1 MSGSAF
7 AVTHYAFSSGA
18 GRTSDGNGSHA
29 STLKSPSYTKSV
41 SWQHYLVLN
50 QYVIYRDELIARV
63 IDKNGNNMKYKHLIL
78 SLSLIMLGPLAHAEE
93 IGSVDTV
100 FKMIGPDHK
109 IVVEAFDDPD
119 VKNVTCYVSRAK
131 TGGIKGGLGLAEDTS
146 DAAISCQQVGPIE
159 LSDRIKN
166 GKAQGEVVFKK
177 RTSLVFKS
185 LQVVRFYD
193 AKRNALAYLAY
204 SDKVVEGSP
213 KNAISAVPVMP
224 WRQ

>member
-1 MSGSAF
+1 M
-7 AVTHYAFSSGA
+7 
-18 GRTSDGNGSHA
+18 
-29 STLKSPSYTKSV
+29 
-41 SWQHYLVLN
+41 
-50 QYVIYRDELIARV
+50 
-63 IDKNGNNMKYKHLIL
+63 NGNNMKYKSLVLSSIL
-78 SLSLIMLGPLAHAEE
+78 FMLGQSAHAEQ

-100 FKMIGPDHK
+100 FKMFGPDHK

-159 LSDRIKN
+159 LSDKIKN

-177 RTSLVFKS
+177 RTSLIFKS

-193 AKRNALAYLAY
+193 EKRNTLAYLAY

-224 WRQ
+224 WR

>member
-1 MSGSAF
+1 M
-7 AVTHYAFSSGA
+7 
-18 GRTSDGNGSHA
+18 
-29 STLKSPSYTKSV
+29 
-41 SWQHYLVLN
+41 
-50 QYVIYRDELIARV
+50 
-63 IDKNGNNMKYKHLIL
+63 NGNNMKYKSLVLFSIL
-78 SLSLIMLGPLAHAEE
+78 LLLGQNARAEQ

-100 FKMIGPDHK
+100 FKMFGPDHK

-159 LSDRIKN
+159 LSDKIKN

-177 RTSLVFKS
+177 RTSLIFKS

-193 AKRNALAYLAY
+193 EKRNTLAYLAY
-204 SDKVVEGSP
+204 SDKVVEGAP

-224 WRQ
+224 WR

>member
-1 MSGSAF
+1 
-7 AVTHYAFSSGA
+7 
-18 GRTSDGNGSHA
+18 
-29 STLKSPSYTKSV
+29 
-41 SWQHYLVLN
+41 
-50 QYVIYRDELIARV
+50 
-63 IDKNGNNMKYKHLIL
+63 MKYKHLIMA
-78 SLSLIMLGPLAHAEE
+78 SLLAFIGHAAHAEQ

-109 IVVEAFDDPD
+109 IVVEAFDDPE

-166 GKAQGEVVFKK
+166 GKARGEVVFKK
-177 RTSLVFKS
+177 RTSLLFKS

-204 SDKVVEGSP
+204 SDKVVDGSP
-213 KNAISAVPVMP
+213 KMRLA
-224 WRQ
+224 QYL